1 MAKLHGKKRWKHNN
15 DLWIECMALEIE
27 LDRTHQKILQG
38 KQITEKEVSKMLGR
52 IRSIL
57 AILGYHQK
65 TLKRWIKPAPNQ
77 YKKEGFI

>member
-1 MAKLHGKKRWKHNN
+1 MAKLRGLKRWEHTN
-15 DLWIECMALEIE
+15 DLWAECMALEIE

-57 AILGYHQK
+57 AFLGHRQK

-77 YKKEGFI
+77 YKRED